1 MKKFVAAAVS
11 AAMIALPSVA
21 MAYSAEDVMNN
32 WSMEPGMTNV
42 TAKTRMSL
50 RLNTLMDARLRM
62 DAMAAKRV
70 MTHNGRPDRRAV
82 QTKKHEDTATH
93 GKSRYTSV
101 KGYRQQ
107 RAERLKRLLNGG
119 ESSSSM
125 SSASSEAM
133 SSSEA
138 STSSGASSSASSY

>member
-1 MKKFVAAAVS
+1 
-11 AAMIALPSVA
+11 MIALPSVA
-21 MAYSAEDVMNN
+21 MAYNAEDVTN

-62 DAMAAKRV
+62 DAATTKRA

-82 QTKKHEDTATH
+82 QMKKHEDIATH
-93 GKSRYTSV
+93 GKSRYTSI

-107 RAERLKRLLNGG
+107 RAERMKRMMDGG
-119 ESSSSM
+119 ESSSSE
-125 SSASSEAM
+125 SSASSTSTE
-133 SSSEA
+133 SSTSSEA
-138 STSSGASSSASSY
+138 SSSSSSSSY